1 MKSLSETKLE
11 DNSGAPQVDSATTSR
26 LQNELLSASRSRR
39 SFAYFAVIV
48 MFWALIYVP
57 GLFAPPLLDDADSIH
72 AEAAREMLL
81 RHDYVTLHANGIRYL
96 DKAPLLYWLTAASY
110 SQFGFTEFATRL
122 PLTLF
127 VLALLL
133 ACYALGSEL
142 AGNSAGLFAALI
154 LATAVG
160 PYLYT
165 RFLIPD
171 IVVGLWLTVT
181 VKFLWTGLQEEAPS
195 LLLCAGLGVV
205 TALDVL
211 TKGLIGLVFPVGI
224 IVLYVLATGK
234 YRQLLRLRPVF
245 TTAVFLAVAAPWHIL
260 AILRNPPQGESKG
273 FFWFYFINEQIN
285 RYLNKRVPH
294 DYNKVPFL
302 LFWGLLL
309 VWLLPWS
316 PYAVAALRKVP
327 ARWREWRGGLTEER
341 HAALLLAIWALVILG
356 FFSFSTRQEYYVLP
370 ALPAF
375 ALLAGM
381 WLAKEE
387 KSSLDSSERRSGRV
401 CGRILLASGIVIF
414 LIAGALAVTLPPLP
428 PGTDFADALRKDSN
442 LYTLSMGHLFD
453 LTPKA
458 LGAFRLPLALTSL
471 GFFAGTTLNWWFR
484 KRNQAAKGNYAL
496 AGMMVLVLCA
506 VHLALGIFYPVLGS
520 KALADVVQREYQSG
534 DVLVCDGEYANAS
547 SVNFYTG
554 IPLRILNGRINGLW
568 YGSYFPDAPKVFD
581 DDNSFQKLWR
591 SPQRVFF
598 LTFDARGPEKV
609 RTMGA
614 PYYQLLRS
622 GEKAVY
628 SNQPARR

>member
-26 LQNELLSASRSRR
+26 LQNELLSASRSRP

-245 TTAVFLAVAAPWHIL
+245 TTAVFLAVAAPWHVL

-316 PYAVAALRKVP
+316 PYVVAALRKVP

-387 KSSLDSSERRSGRV
+387 KSSLDSSERRSG
-401 CGRILLASGIVIF
+401 
-414 LIAGALAVTLPPLP
+414 
-428 PGTDFADALRKDSN
+428 
-442 LYTLSMGHLFD
+442 
-453 LTPKA
+453 
-458 LGAFRLPLALTSL
+458 
-471 GFFAGTTLNWWFR
+471 
-484 KRNQAAKGNYAL
+484 
-496 AGMMVLVLCA
+496 
-506 VHLALGIFYPVLGS
+506 
-520 KALADVVQREYQSG
+520 
-534 DVLVCDGEYANAS
+534 
-547 SVNFYTG
+547 
-554 IPLRILNGRINGLW
+554 
-568 YGSYFPDAPKVFD
+568 
-581 DDNSFQKLWR
+581 
-591 SPQRVFF
+591 
-598 LTFDARGPEKV
+598 
-609 RTMGA
+609 
-614 PYYQLLRS
+614 
-622 GEKAVY
+622 
-628 SNQPARR
+628 

>member
-11 DNSGAPQVDSATTSR
+11 DNSGAPQVDSTTTSR
-26 LQNELLSASRSRR
+26 LQNKLLSASRSRR
-39 SFAYFAVIV
+39 SFAYIAVIV

-72 AEAAREMLL
+72 AEAAKEMLL

-96 DKAPLLYWLTAASY
+96 DKAPLLYWLTAVSY

-181 VKFLWTGLQEEAPS
+181 VKFLWTGLQKEAPS
-195 LLLCAGLGVV
+195 LLLCAGLGSRNRARRTDQGLDRPGVSRRNYS
-205 TALDVL
+205 ALRCAYRKLPPTVKIAASLYDR
-211 TKGLIGLVFPVGI
+211 GI
-224 IVLYVLATGK
+224 FV
-234 YRQLLRLRPVF
+234 
-245 TTAVFLAVAAPWHIL
+245 VAAPWHIL

-316 PYAVAALRKVP
+316 PYVVTALRKVP

-401 CGRILLASGIVIF
+401 CARILLVLGIVIF

-484 KRNQAAKGNYAL
+484 RRNQPAKGNYAL

-520 KALADVVQREYQSG
+520 KALADVVHREYQSG
-534 DVLVCDGEYANAS
+534 DVVVCDGEYANAS

-554 IPLRILNGRINGLW
+554 IQLRILNGRINGLW
-568 YGSYFPDAPKVFD
+568 YGSYFPDAPKI
-581 DDNSFQKLWR
+581 L
-591 SPQRVFF
+591 
-598 LTFDARGPEKV
+598 
-609 RTMGA
+609 
-614 PYYQLLRS
+614 
-622 GEKAVY
+622 
-628 SNQPARR
+628 